1 MPGATANSH
10 LMTVAEVARLL
21 KVSRGD
27 VTRLMHE
34 SRLGEVI
41 AVDDKKH
48 VLRANAEAYHWDRR
62 RIGNT
67 ALREMTRVQQ
77 EARAI

>member
-1 MPGATANSH
+1 
-10 LMTVAEVARLL
+10 MTVAEVARLL
-21 KVSRGD
+21 NVSRCY

-41 AVDDKKH
+41 AVDGKKH
-48 VLRANAEAYHWDRR
+48 VLRANAEAYHRDRQ

-77 EARAI
+77 EAGAYELGDKNDDE